1 MTWILFVILVEADRY
16 YVSPNG
22 MYPTMEDCFEARD
35 FFMATAPQPKIN
47 YEAICV
53 QTDQLGDDV

>member
-1 MTWILFVILVEADRY
+1 MTWILFLIVLEADRF

-22 MYPTMEDCFEARD
+22 MYPTMNDCFEARE
-35 FFMATAPQPKIN
+35 FFLATAPQPKIN

-53 QTDQLGDDV
+53 ATDKVEIN